1 MDGFAP
7 LESCVE
13 IGKEPLLTE
22 KKAGEIVKRLN
33 FDPKVTRLPYFTG

>member
-1 MDGFAP
+1 MDGFSP

-13 IGKEPLLTE
+13 VGKEKLITE
-22 KKAGEIVKRLN
+22 KEAREIELKLN